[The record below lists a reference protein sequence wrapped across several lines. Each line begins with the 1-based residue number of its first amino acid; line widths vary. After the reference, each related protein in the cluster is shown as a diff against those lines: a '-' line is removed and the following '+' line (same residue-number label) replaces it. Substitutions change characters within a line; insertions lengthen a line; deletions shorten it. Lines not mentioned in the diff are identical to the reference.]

1 MFTGIIEKI
10 GKVTHVTKKDISQI
24 IGIRIDDF
32 NSSLG
37 DSICINGVC
46 LLSLIHI

>member
-1 MFTGIIEKI
+1 MFTGIIETI
-10 GKVTHVTKKDISQI
+10 GKVTHVSKKDISQI

-37 DSICINGVC
+37 DSICC
-46 LLSLIHI
+46 LLYTSDAADE